1 MRNLY
6 PVVLAAAL
14 MLTLS
19 GTPASAQFAFEKNL
33 DFRPGGQTIG
43 GPGILLGL
51 EGNKA
56 VWVSVAGG
64 GPVCATVANVGS
76 VELQFTLFSSSSI
89 SSGPLG
95 PGRTHT
101 ACAASVGFIL
111 VECLSTGRNQ
121 TCDAL
126 WRVDAHP

>member
-14 MLTLS
+14 MLTWS
-19 GTPASAQFAFEKNL
+19 GTPASAQFEFEKKL

-51 EGNKA
+51 QGNKA

-64 GPVCATVANVGS
+64 HVCATVANVGS
-76 VELQFTLFSSSSI
+76 VELHFTLFSSSDTLG
-89 SSGPLG
+89 SGPLG
-95 PGRTHT
+95 PGQTQT
-101 ACAASVGFIL
+101 ACTVNVGFIL
-111 VECLSTGRNQ
+111 VECLSTGRTQ